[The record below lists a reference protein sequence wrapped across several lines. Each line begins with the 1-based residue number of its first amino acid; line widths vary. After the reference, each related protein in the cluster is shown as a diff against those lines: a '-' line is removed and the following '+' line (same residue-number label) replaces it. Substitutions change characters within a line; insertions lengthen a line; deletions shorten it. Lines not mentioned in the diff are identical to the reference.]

1 MAYFNQHQ
9 SMISKRYLTFF
20 SKSKKKKPF
29 SAGQLIG
36 LILGPLL
43 FLLTLLF
50 FHPQDLPWKGVYVLA
65 ITLWIATWWI
75 TEAIPIA
82 ATSLLPI
89 VLLPLGHIL
98 TPEQV
103 SSEYGNDIIFLFLG
117 GFILAIAMERWN
129 LHTRVALTIIN
140 LCKHF
145 KNITWI
151 HGGNRILIYVC
162 IEHCSCNDHDSDWF
176 SNY

>member
-82 ATSLLPI
+82 SNELITNCVITIRSYTYTRTS
-89 VLLPLGHIL
+89 
-98 TPEQV
+98 
-103 SSEYGNDIIFLFLG
+103 II
-117 GFILAIAMERWN
+117 
-129 LHTRVALTIIN
+129 
-140 LCKHF
+140 
-145 KNITWI
+145 
-151 HGGNRILIYVC
+151 RI
-162 IEHCSCNDHDSDWF
+162 WQ
-176 SNY
+176 

>member
-75 TEAIPIA
+75 YFGNCNGKMEFTYE
-82 ATSLLPI
+82 
-89 VLLPLGHIL
+89 
-98 TPEQV
+98 
-103 SSEYGNDIIFLFLG
+103 SSVD
-117 GFILAIAMERWN
+117 
-129 LHTRVALTIIN
+129 
-140 LCKHF
+140 
-145 KNITWI
+145 
-151 HGGNRILIYVC
+151 
-162 IEHCSCNDHDSDWF
+162 
-176 SNY
+176 NY

>member
-89 VLLPLGHIL
+89 VL
-98 TPEQV
+98 
-103 SSEYGNDIIFLFLG
+103 
-117 GFILAIAMERWN
+117 
-129 LHTRVALTIIN
+129 
-140 LCKHF
+140 
-145 KNITWI
+145 
-151 HGGNRILIYVC
+151 
-162 IEHCSCNDHDSDWF
+162 
-176 SNY
+176 

>member
-1 MAYFNQHQ
+1 MFLKLVSYACQNQMRGDFMAYFNRYQLTT
-9 SMISKRYLTFF
+9 SKRYLTFF
-20 SKSKKKKPF
+20 STSKKKKPF
-29 SAGQLIG
+29 SMGQLIG

-43 FLLTLLF
+43 FLLTLVF

-98 TPEQV
+98 TP
-103 SSEYGNDIIFLFLG
+103 
-117 GFILAIAMERWN
+117 
-129 LHTRVALTIIN
+129 
-140 LCKHF
+140 
-145 KNITWI
+145 
-151 HGGNRILIYVC
+151 
-162 IEHCSCNDHDSDWF
+162 
-176 SNY
+176 

>member
-50 FHPQDLPWKGVYVLA
+50 FHPQDLPWEGVYVLA

-82 ATSLLPI
+82 KNKLITNCVITIRSHTYTRTS
-89 VLLPLGHIL
+89 
-98 TPEQV
+98 
-103 SSEYGNDIIFLFLG
+103 II
-117 GFILAIAMERWN
+117 
-129 LHTRVALTIIN
+129 
-140 LCKHF
+140 
-145 KNITWI
+145 
-151 HGGNRILIYVC
+151 RI
-162 IEHCSCNDHDSDWF
+162 WQ
-176 SNY
+176 

>member
-1 MAYFNQHQ
+1 MREIYGLFQSTSINDIEKVFN
-9 SMISKRYLTFF
+9 ILFKI
-20 SKSKKKKPF
+20 KEKKPF

-103 SSEYGNDIIFLFLG
+103 SSEYGNDIIFCFRWIYFG
-117 GFILAIAMERWN
+117 NCNGKMEF
-129 LHTRVALTIIN
+129 TYESSV
-140 LCKHF
+140 
-145 KNITWI
+145 
-151 HGGNRILIYVC
+151 
-162 IEHCSCNDHDSDWF
+162 D
-176 SNY
+176 NY

>member
-75 TEAIPIA
+75 TEAIPLQQQGAHYNYLFII
-82 ATSLLPI
+82 TVRLYI
-89 VLLPLGHIL
+89 IKVIL
-98 TPEQV
+98 HL
-103 SSEYGNDIIFLFLG
+103 EYGN
-117 GFILAIAMERWN
+117 
-129 LHTRVALTIIN
+129 
-140 LCKHF
+140 
-145 KNITWI
+145 
-151 HGGNRILIYVC
+151 
-162 IEHCSCNDHDSDWF
+162 
-176 SNY
+176 

>member
-65 ITLWIATWWI
+65 ITLW
-75 TEAIPIA
+75 
-82 ATSLLPI
+82 LR
-89 VLLPLGHIL
+89 
-98 TPEQV
+98 
-103 SSEYGNDIIFLFLG
+103 LG
-117 GFILAIAMERWN
+117 GLLKQFLLQQRAYYQ
-129 LHTRVALTIIN
+129 
-140 LCKHF
+140 LCYYH
-145 KNITWI
+145 
-151 HGGNRILIYVC
+151 
-162 IEHCSCNDHDSDWF
+162 
-176 SNY
+176 

>member
-1 MAYFNQHQ
+1 MREIYGLFQ
-9 SMISKRYLTFF
+9 STSINDIERYLTFF

-103 SSEYGNDIIFLFLG
+103 SSEYGNDIIFCF
-117 GFILAIAMERWN
+117 
-129 LHTRVALTIIN
+129 
-140 LCKHF
+140 
-145 KNITWI
+145 
-151 HGGNRILIYVC
+151 
-162 IEHCSCNDHDSDWF
+162 
-176 SNY
+176 

>member
-1 MAYFNQHQ
+1 M
-9 SMISKRYLTFF
+9 
-20 SKSKKKKPF
+20 
-29 SAGQLIG
+29 
-36 LILGPLL
+36 
-43 FLLTLLF
+43 F

-103 SSEYGNDIIFLFLG
+103 SSEYGNDIIFCFRWIYFG
-117 GFILAIAMERWN
+117 NCNGKMEF
-129 LHTRVALTIIN
+129 TYESS
-140 LCKHF
+140 F
-145 KNITWI
+145 D
-151 HGGNRILIYVC
+151 Y
-162 IEHCSCNDHDSDWF
+162 
-176 SNY
+176 Y

>member
-50 FHPQDLPWKGVYVLA
+50 FHPQDLPWKA
-65 ITLWIATWWI
+65 
-75 TEAIPIA
+75 
-82 ATSLLPI
+82 
-89 VLLPLGHIL
+89 
-98 TPEQV
+98 
-103 SSEYGNDIIFLFLG
+103 
-117 GFILAIAMERWN
+117 
-129 LHTRVALTIIN
+129 
-140 LCKHF
+140 
-145 KNITWI
+145 
-151 HGGNRILIYVC
+151 
-162 IEHCSCNDHDSDWF
+162 SCFSDYF
-176 SNY
+176 MDCDLVDY

>member
-65 ITLWIATWWI
+65 ITLWIATCG
-75 TEAIPIA
+75 
-82 ATSLLPI
+82 LLKQF
-89 VLLPLGHIL
+89 LL
-98 TPEQV
+98 QQRA
-103 SSEYGNDIIFLFLG
+103 YYQ
-117 GFILAIAMERWN
+117 
-129 LHTRVALTIIN
+129 
-140 LCKHF
+140 LCYYH
-145 KNITWI
+145 
-151 HGGNRILIYVC
+151 
-162 IEHCSCNDHDSDWF
+162 
-176 SNY
+176 